1 LKQQPETV
9 GCDNAYDYRTKG
21 MDMNKL
27 TIALASAASLA
38 IAACAEEPA
47 ETAAYEDTAAAD
59 QMANAEAEAGTVVEV
74 AQGDETFSTLVSAVT
89 AAGLGE
95 TLSGD
100 GPFTVFAPTN
110 DAFAKIPEATLTE
123 LTTNDTET
131 LGNILTYHV
140 VEGNVDAA
148 TLTQAITDAGDAG
161 YTITTVN
168 GGTLTA
174 TVVDGNVVLTDA
186 AGGTATVTATDVAA
200 SNGVIHVIDTVL
212 MPQ

>member
-1 LKQQPETV
+1 
-9 GCDNAYDYRTKG
+9 
-21 MDMNKL
+21 MNKL

-38 IAACAEEPA
+38 IVACAEEPA
-47 ETAAYEDTAAAD
+47 ENVAYEDAATAD
-59 QMANAEAEAGTVVEV
+59 QMANAEAETGTVVEV

-89 AAGLGE
+89 AADLGA

-140 VEGNVDAA
+140 VAGNVDAA
-148 TLTQAITDAGDAG
+148 TLLQAIEGAGADG
-161 YTITTVN
+161 YSIATVN

>member
-1 LKQQPETV
+1 
-9 GCDNAYDYRTKG
+9 
-21 MDMNKL
+21 MNKL

-47 ETAAYEDTAAAD
+47 ETAAYEDTATAD

-74 AQGDETFSTLVSAVT
+74 AQDDETFSTLVSAVT

-148 TLTQAITDAGDAG
+148 TLTQAITDAGEAG

>member
-1 LKQQPETV
+1 
-9 GCDNAYDYRTKG
+9 
-21 MDMNKL
+21 MNKL

-38 IAACAEEPA
+38 IVACAEEPA
-47 ETAAYEDTAAAD
+47 ENVAYEDAATAD
-59 QMANAEAEAGTVVEV
+59 QMANAEAETGTVVEV

-89 AAGLGE
+89 AADLGT

-140 VEGNVDAA
+140 VAGNVDAA
-148 TLTQAITDAGDAG
+148 TLLQAIEGAGADG
-161 YTITTVN
+161 YSIETVN

>member
-1 LKQQPETV
+1 
-9 GCDNAYDYRTKG
+9 
-21 MDMNKL
+21 MNKL
-27 TIALASAASLA
+27 TIALASTASLA
-38 IAACAEEPA
+38 LAACAETPPESDP
-47 ETAAYEDTAAAD
+47 YEEAAAAD
-59 QMANAEAEAGTVVEV
+59 QMANAEAMAPGTVVEV

-95 TLSGD
+95 TLSGE
-100 GPFTVFAPTN
+100 GPYTVFAPTN

-131 LGNILTYHV
+131 LGTILTYHV
-140 VEGNVDAA
+140 VEGNVDAG
-148 TLTQAITDAGDAG
+148 TLTQAITDAGEDG
-161 YTITTVN
+161 YAITTVN

-174 TVVDGNVVLTDA
+174 KVVDGDVVLTDA
-186 AGGTATVTATDVAA
+186 AGGTSTVTATDVAA

>member
-1 LKQQPETV
+1 
-9 GCDNAYDYRTKG
+9 
-21 MDMNKL
+21 MNKL

-59 QMANAEAEAGTVVEV
+59 QMVNAEAETGTVVEV

-140 VEGNVDAA
+140 VAGNVDAA
-148 TLTQAITDAGDAG
+148 TLTQAIEDAGDDG

>member
-1 LKQQPETV
+1 
-9 GCDNAYDYRTKG
+9 
-21 MDMNKL
+21 MNKL

-47 ETAAYEDTAAAD
+47 ETAAYEDTATAD

-74 AQGDETFSTLVSAVT
+74 AQDDETFSTLVSAVT

-110 DAFAKIPEATLTE
+110 DAFAKIPAATLTE

-148 TLTQAITDAGDAG
+148 TLTQAIADAGDDG

>member
-1 LKQQPETV
+1 MKTLKTF
-9 GCDNAYDYRTKG
+9 
-21 MDMNKL
+21 
-27 TIALASAASLA
+27 
-38 IAACAEEPA
+38 
-47 ETAAYEDTAAAD
+47 AAATATVALLATGAVA
-59 QMANAEAEAGTVVEV
+59 ANPEVGGAPMFENKNIVEN
-74 AQGDETFSTLVSAVT
+74 AMNSADHTTLVAAVQ
-89 AAGLGE
+89 AAGLVE
-95 TLSGD
+95 TLQGE

-148 TLTQAITDAGDAG
+148 TLTQAIEDAGEAG
-161 YTITTVN
+161 YTINTVN

-186 AGGTATVTATDVAA
+186 AGGTATVTATDVEA
-200 SNGVIHVIDTVL
+200 SNGVIHVIDRVL
-212 MPQ
+212 LPAM

>member
-1 LKQQPETV
+1 
-9 GCDNAYDYRTKG
+9 
-21 MDMNKL
+21 MNKL
-27 TIALASAASLA
+27 TIALASAALLA
-38 IAACAEEPA
+38 IVACAEEPA
-47 ETAAYEDTAAAD
+47 ENVAYEDAATAD
-59 QMANAEAEAGTVVEV
+59 QMANAEAETGTVVEV

-89 AAGLGE
+89 AADL
-95 TLSGD
+95 
-100 GPFTVFAPTN
+100 FTVFAPTN

-140 VEGNVDAA
+140 VAGNVDAA
-148 TLTQAITDAGDAG
+148 TLLQAIEGAGADG
-161 YTITTVN
+161 YSIETVN

>member
-1 LKQQPETV
+1 
-9 GCDNAYDYRTKG
+9 

-47 ETAAYEDTAAAD
+47 ETAAYEDTATAD

-74 AQGDETFSTLVSAVT
+74 AQDDETFSTLVSAVT

>member
-1 LKQQPETV
+1 
-9 GCDNAYDYRTKG
+9 
-21 MDMNKL
+21 MNKL

-38 IAACAEEPA
+38 IVACAEEPA
-47 ETAAYEDTAAAD
+47 ENVAYEDAATAD
-59 QMANAEAEAGTVVEV
+59 QMANAEAETGTVVEV

-89 AAGLGE
+89 AADLGA

-140 VEGNVDAA
+140 VAGNVDAA
-148 TLTQAITDAGDAG
+148 TLLQAIEGAGADG
-161 YTITTVN
+161 YSIETVN
-168 GGTLTA
+168 GGTLAA

>member
-1 LKQQPETV
+1 MPISSKLK
-9 GCDNAYDYRTKG
+9 A
-21 MDMNKL
+21 
-27 TIALASAASLA
+27 AAFAS
-38 IAACAEEPA
+38 IAAMGSFALMTGTPAFADHHAKAAEASQPNIV
-47 ETAAYEDTAAAD
+47 ETAMGTGVHGTLVAAVKAAD
-59 QMANAEAEAGTVVEV
+59 
-74 AQGDETFSTLVSAVT
+74 LVD
-89 AAGLGE
+89 
-95 TLSGD
+95 TLSGK

>member
-1 LKQQPETV
+1 
-9 GCDNAYDYRTKG
+9 
-21 MDMNKL
+21 MNKL

-38 IAACAEEPA
+38 IVACAEEPA
-47 ETAAYEDTAAAD
+47 ENVAYEDAATAD
-59 QMANAEAEAGTVVEV
+59 QMANAEAETGTVVEV

-89 AAGLGE
+89 AADLGA

-140 VEGNVDAA
+140 VAGNVDAA
-148 TLTQAITDAGDAG
+148 TLLQAIEGAGADG
-161 YTITTVN
+161 YSIETVN

>member
-1 LKQQPETV
+1 
-9 GCDNAYDYRTKG
+9 
-21 MDMNKL
+21 MNKL

-38 IAACAEEPA
+38 IVACAEEPA
-47 ETAAYEDTAAAD
+47 ENVAYEDAATAD
-59 QMANAEAEAGTVVEV
+59 QMANAEAETGTVVEV

-89 AAGLGE
+89 AADLGA

-148 TLTQAITDAGDAG
+148 TLTQAITDAGDDG

-186 AGGTATVTATDVAA
+186 AGGTATETATDVAA

>member
-1 LKQQPETV
+1 
-9 GCDNAYDYRTKG
+9 
-21 MDMNKL
+21 MNKL

-59 QMANAEAEAGTVVEV
+59 QMVNAEAEIGTVVDV

-89 AAGLGE
+89 AAGLGD

-186 AGGTATVTATDVAA
+186 AGGTATVTATDVTA